1 VRYNRRLPLE
11 LIKNPSVYARAT
23 SINLS
28 DQGLLME
35 SSSEFGVGAELEIYA
50 KLNSNA
56 QRIAVKGIIIRK
68 EIGNNTR
75 FGVKL
80 LPGEDIEMWHNYVS
94 TA

>member
-1 VRYNRRLPLE
+1 MRYNRRLPLE

-35 SSSEFGVGAELEIYA
+35 SASKFGVGAEVAISA
-50 KLNSNA
+50 KLTSYNR
-56 QRIAVKGIIIRK
+56 RITIKGIIIRK
-68 EIGNNTR
+68 DIKNHTR

-80 LPGEDIEMWHNYVS
+80 LPGEDLEIWHNYVS
-94 TA
+94 AA